1 MLGKLMKY
9 ELKACGRTFLPLY
22 GAILLMSVIAGLS
35 MNMGIFQISGLAT
48 IVLFGL
54 FVALGV
60 LTIMITIQRFRR
72 NLLDDEGYLM
82 FTLPVTSKELIFS
95 KYSVALI
102 YTILSSIVSVLSFI
116 IIVLIQSIDSISFSD
131 LWYDLS
137 RSLSELSPVQDILI
151 YTVILAFIL
160 YTIFILTLYLSVSMG
175 QLPIFN
181 KHRNIVAFI
190 SFFVI
195 NIVVGKLYEL
205 VSMLF
210 RGSLEDYFVNISISE
225 SSDLNVLLSEFV
237 NMIFIIFIYNIVIHV
252 IFAVILFFGI
262 TYILDKKLNLE

>member
-1 MLGKLMKY
+1 MLVKLMKY

-22 GAILLMSVIAGLS
+22 LAILLMSIIVGFSI
-35 MNMGIFQISGLAT
+35 NMEIFQVSGVAM

-60 LTIMITIQRFRR
+60 LTIMITIQRFRK

-95 KYSVALI
+95 KYSVAFI
-102 YTILSSIVSVLSFI
+102 YTILSSVVSLLSFI
-116 IIVLIQSIDSISFSD
+116 IIILIPNIKNFSLDDLLYDISM
-131 LWYDLS
+131 LS
-137 RSLSELSPVQDILI
+137 SEFLSVKDILI
-151 YTVILAFIL
+151 YTTLLTFTL

-175 QLPIFN
+175 QLPVFN
-181 KHRNIVAFI
+181 KYRNIVSFV

-195 NIVVGKLYEL
+195 NIILGKVSELLSIIFKNSVGDSFMNTY
-205 VSMLF
+205 
-210 RGSLEDYFVNISISE
+210 ISDSNN
-225 SSDLNVLLSEFV
+225 LHVLLSGFNDMV
-237 NMIFIIFIYNIVIHV
+237 YPFLICDIVIHV
-252 IFAVILFFGI
+252 IFAIILFFGT